1 MERGFSLVES
11 LVVVALLGLML
22 SLAVPELQ
30 RVLARSQVQAAAQ
43 AFVRDMSWARS
54 EALKRSMRIGV
65 CTSSNG
71 LVCGAQGWAGGWLVF
86 VDDNGNGL
94 LDGQD
99 ELLRTQSAL
108 HGVLS
113 MASSNPNND
122 RLQFVFQSQGVARAA
137 AQSLLVKS
145 QAGEQQRLVCVSM
158 QGRAALR
165 PSGDLLC
172 E

>member
-11 LVVVALLGLML
+11 LVVVVLLGLML

-30 RVLARSQVQAAAQ
+30 KGLARSQVQAAAQ
-43 AFVRDMSWARS
+43 AFVRDMTWARS

-113 MASSNPNND
+113 M
-122 RLQFVFQSQGVARAA
+122 R
-137 AQSLLVKS
+137 
-145 QAGEQQRLVCVSM
+145 EQQPQQRQVAVCVSKPRRGARCSAKLVGEVAS
-158 QGRAALR
+158 GRAAKA
-165 PSGDLLC
+165 GVC
-172 E
+172 VHAGTCCFTT